1 MREKLFGFQEDALSD
16 LHKRINSANSMLLS
30 DAEEQVIISFS
41 APTGSG
47 KTIVM
52 TALFEDI
59 FFGSAETQGDPDAI
73 IVWLSDMPELNEQ
86 SRRKIESKSD
96 KIRVRNIHTIDSVFD
111 SETLECGN
119 IYFLNTQKLG
129 SDKLLTHKSDKR
141 QYTIWETLTNT
152 VREYKDKLYLVIDE
166 AHRGTNVSAKA
177 ENAAK
182 SIMQKFIMGSAPDGL
197 CKMPLVIGVTATP
210 QRFHKLIENTESPEL
225 KVIIKPEDVRDSGLL
240 KDRVVIHY
248 PEIAINADMTMF
260 QGAVASWQRK
270 AEQWAQYCEKERE
283 DMLNAIQQGIFTAS
297 TKQRLEDLEKQKEE
311 LEISITTAEIQ
322 KPKLTREYMEHWF
335 SLFRFGNPEDREFQK
350 RLVDTFV
357 NAVFVYDDKLV
368 LTYNYQHGTQTITL
382 KEVEDFL
389 GSDLVGLSPPYHKP
403 AEMLVFP
410 LFMRVFS
417 VLSLCKSCCF
427 LRYFC
432 V

>member
-111 SETLECGN
+111 SEILECGN

-152 VREYKDKLYLVIDE
+152 VREYKGKLYLVIDE
-166 AHRGTNVSAKA
+166 AHRGTNVS
-177 ENAAK
+177 E
-182 SIMQKFIMGSAPDGL
+182 
-197 CKMPLVIGVTATP
+197 
-210 QRFHKLIENTESPEL
+210 
-225 KVIIKPEDVRDSGLL
+225 
-240 KDRVVIHY
+240 
-248 PEIAINADMTMF
+248 
-260 QGAVASWQRK
+260 
-270 AEQWAQYCEKERE
+270 
-283 DMLNAIQQGIFTAS
+283 
-297 TKQRLEDLEKQKEE
+297 
-311 LEISITTAEIQ
+311 
-322 KPKLTREYMEHWF
+322 KPKML
-335 SLFRFGNPEDREFQK
+335 
-350 RLVDTFV
+350 
-357 NAVFVYDDKLV
+357 
-368 LTYNYQHGTQTITL
+368 QTP
-382 KEVEDFL
+382 
-389 GSDLVGLSPPYHKP
+389 SCRNLSWGVHRTAYAKC
-403 AEMLVFP
+403 P
-410 LFMRVFS
+410 L
-417 VLSLCKSCCF
+417 
-427 LRYFC
+427 
-432 V
+432 